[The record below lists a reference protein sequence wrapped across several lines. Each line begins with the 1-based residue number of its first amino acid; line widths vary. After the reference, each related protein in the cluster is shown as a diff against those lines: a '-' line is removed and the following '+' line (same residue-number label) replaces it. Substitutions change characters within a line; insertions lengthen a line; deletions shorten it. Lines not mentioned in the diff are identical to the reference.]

1 MPRVSHPARRTVAE
15 SAPLAITR
23 ESATH
28 AAPQPAT
35 KPVEAP
41 SAASTGPASQPSRR
55 RDSRPGAEYWRFTT
69 EQLEQAT
76 AGLDTSRTYV
86 FLRVSNPAAA
96 DRSQHVNFFLF
107 AYQEGHWRMRMVQRS
122 PGEVVGDVKIPY
134 SLKVGTIDLDKEGD
148 LKVTV
153 TDAGGQVVE
162 TRSALD
168 DRADPTNMA
177 LIKLASNIWYRPK

>member
-1 MPRVSHPARRTVAE
+1 
-15 SAPLAITR
+15 
-23 ESATH
+23 
-28 AAPQPAT
+28 
-35 KPVEAP
+35 
-41 SAASTGPASQPSRR
+41 
-55 RDSRPGAEYWRFTT
+55 
-69 EQLEQAT
+69 LERAT

-107 AYQEGHWRMRMVQRS
+107 AYQEGHWRMQMVQRS
-122 PGEVVGDVKIPY
+122 PGEVVGDAKIPY